1 MTQPLFLTR
10 QEVAATLG
18 MTERQAREILSAHGV
33 KPVDLGKGRGHGLRW
48 RTSAVI
54 AVADALHDAAQAHA
68 DKPRRP
74 RKLTPL
80 RGRSAAD
87 LFAEFQGA
95 ANAPVQ

>member
-1 MTQPLFLTR
+1 MTPLLLTR
-10 QEVAATLG
+10 KEVAATLG
-18 MTERQAREILSAHGV
+18 MTERQARAILAAHGV
-33 KPVDLGKGRGHGLRW
+33 KPIDLGKGRGHGLRW

-54 AVADALHDAAQAHA
+54 AVADALHDAAQAQA

-74 RKLTPL
+74 RKITPI
-80 RGRSAAD
+80 RGRTAAD

>member
-1 MTQPLFLTR
+1 MTPLLLTR
-10 QEVAATLG
+10 KEVAATLG
-18 MTERQAREILSAHGV
+18 MTERQARAILAAHGV
-33 KPVDLGKGRGHGLRW
+33 KPIDLGKGRGHGLRW

-54 AVADALHDAAQAHA
+54 AVADALHDAAQAQA

-80 RGRSAAD
+80 RGRTAAD

-95 ANAPVQ
+95 TAAPIH